1 MKREEKEEE
10 EEKGKERKE
19 KEGSDESDENWGEK
33 GWRSHVGRRGW
44 GSPKALDSTLVKV
57 S

>member
-1 MKREEKEEE
+1 MKREEER